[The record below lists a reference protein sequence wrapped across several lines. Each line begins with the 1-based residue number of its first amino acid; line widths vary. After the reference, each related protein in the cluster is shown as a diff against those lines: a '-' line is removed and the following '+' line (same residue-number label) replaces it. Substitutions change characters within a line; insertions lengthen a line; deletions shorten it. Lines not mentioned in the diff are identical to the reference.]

1 MCKLN
6 AFPAYLLSECLDTLL
21 PCITAVFNSS
31 QVSGIF
37 PPVYKSALVKP
48 LLKKLSFDN
57 SDLKELLLCPTCLFC
72 QVLEKIILS
81 QLNEHLN
88 YDNLLSPLQSL
99 YRPNHGTETALLR
112 IFNDPAALNNNR
124 IHMLTLPDLL
134 VAFDIKDHQILLTRF
149 QHSFGIFSSALSWL
163 RSYLAEHKQSL

>member
-1 MCKLN
+1 MKET
-6 AFPAYLLSECLDTLL
+6 LSCTELFNVTLHLQSLD
-21 PCITAVFNSS
+21 PN
-31 QVSGIF
+31 
-37 PPVYKSALVKP
+37 
-48 LLKKLSFDN
+48 
-57 SDLKELLLCPTCLFC
+57 DLKTYCLVSNLPFLSK
-72 QVLEKIILS
+72 VMKRLVLS